1 MEKWIRQWLLL
12 LALLLP
18 ASGALAEGARI
29 VALGDSLTAGYGLAP
44 GKGYPEQLS
53 ALLKARGL
61 AVEIGNAGVSGDT
74 MSGGLGRLDWSIPEG
89 TQGVIVALGAND
101 ALRGIDPKVTRAALG
116 QILDRLKARGIAVLL
131 VGMQAPRNL
140 DAAYRQGFD
149 AMFAAEAQARG
160 LMFYPFLLEG
170 VALDPVLNLADGMHP
185 NEAGGKV
192 IAERLAPVVTEFLS
206 RLGK

>member
-1 MEKWIRQWLLL
+1 MEKRIRQWLLL
-12 LALLLP
+12 LAFLLP
-18 ASGALAEGARI
+18 ASGVLAEGARI

-44 GKGYPEQLS
+44 GKGYPEQLA

-140 DAAYRQGFD
+140 DAAYRQAFD

-170 VALDPVLNLADGMHP
+170 VALDPALNLADGMHP
-185 NEAGGKV
+185 NEAGAKV
-192 IAERLAPVVTEFLS
+192 IAERLGPVVTEFLS